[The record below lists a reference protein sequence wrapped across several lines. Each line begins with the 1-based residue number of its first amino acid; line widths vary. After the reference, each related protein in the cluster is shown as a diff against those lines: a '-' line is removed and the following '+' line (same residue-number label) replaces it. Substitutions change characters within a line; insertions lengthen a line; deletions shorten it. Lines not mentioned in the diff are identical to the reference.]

1 MDYFHYPGAGFEPRI
16 GKHFMGFLA
25 HLLESREDV
34 RYTPLITELKK
45 GGIPYQFTVRLN
57 VVVAVV
63 LSESLPTPVTV
74 IV

>member
-1 MDYFHYPGAGFEPRI
+1 
-16 GKHFMGFLA
+16 MGFLA